1 MPTPLS
7 TTELDGLELVSRGKV
22 RDIYKVG
29 DDLLMVA
36 TDRLS
41 AYDQVLS
48 PPIPDK
54 GRVLT
59 ALSLYWFEQLE
70 PLVPN
75 HLITADVDAMPA
87 EVRAHADVLRGRS
100 MLVKRLQMLPIEC
113 VARGYLVGSGWKDY
127 LATGAVCGHT
137 LPEGLPLS
145 VKLDPPLYTPATKA
159 EVGEHDENID
169 MARTIEMMGEEK
181 ARLAERITLEVYGR
195 AREIAAERGVVI
207 ADTKFE
213 FGYDTEGVLT
223 LGDEVLTPDSSRF
236 WDASKYVE
244 GQNQESF
251 DKQMVRDWLDTQGWD
266 HTPPAPMIAPEIVEK
281 TTATYREI
289 YRRITGTE
297 LA

>member
-1 MPTPLS
+1 MTAAIS
-7 TTELDGLELVSRGKV
+7 TTELDGLELISRGKV
-22 RDIYKVG
+22 RDIYAVG

-41 AYDQVLS
+41 AYDVVLD

-59 ALSLYWFEQLE
+59 ALSLYWFEQLS
-70 PLVPN
+70 PIIPN
-75 HLITADVDAMPA
+75 HLITADVDEMPDA
-87 EVRAHADVLRGRS
+87 VRAHADVLRGRS
-100 MLVKRLQMLPIEC
+100 MLVKKLDMLPIEC

-127 LATGAVCGHT
+127 QNTGAVCGHN

-145 VKLDPPLYTPATKA
+145 VKLEPPLYTPTTKA
-159 EVGEHDENID
+159 EAGEHDENID
-169 MARTIEMMGEEK
+169 MATTIEMMGEEK
-181 ARLAERITLEVYGR
+181 ARLAERVTLEVYGR
-195 AREIAAERGVVI
+195 AREIAGERGVII

-213 FGYDTEGVLT
+213 FGYDKDGVLT

-236 WDASKYVE
+236 WDASKYAE

-251 DKQMVRDWLDTQGWD
+251 DKQMVRDWLDDQGWD
-266 HTPPAPMIAPEIVEK
+266 HSPPAPTIAPEIVEK

-289 YRRITGTE
+289 YRRITGND
-297 LA
+297 LD

>member
-1 MPTPLS
+1 MSTAIS
-7 TTELDGLELVSRGKV
+7 TTALEGLELVSRGKV
-22 RDIYKVG
+22 RDIYAVG
-29 DDLLMVA
+29 DALLMVA

-41 AYDQVLS
+41 AYDVVLS

-59 ALSLYWFEQLE
+59 SLSLYWFEQLE
-70 PLVPN
+70 PIVPN
-75 HLITADVDAMPA
+75 HLITADVDEMPDA
-87 EVRAHADVLRGRS
+87 VKAHADVLRGRS
-100 MLVKRLQMLPIEC
+100 MLVKKLDMLPIEC

-127 LATGAVCGHT
+127 QRTGAVCGHE

-145 VKLDPPLYTPATKA
+145 VKLEPPLYTPATKA
-159 EVGEHDENID
+159 EAGEHDENID
-169 MARTIEMMGEEK
+169 MATTIQMMGEEK
-181 ARLAERITLEVYGR
+181 ARLAERVTLEVYGR
-195 AREIAAERGVVI
+195 AREIAGERGVII

-213 FGYDTEGVLT
+213 FGYDADGVLT

-251 DKQMVRDWLDTQGWD
+251 DKQMVPDWLDGEGWD
-266 HTPPAPMIAPEIVEK
+266 HSPPAPTIAPEIVEQ

-289 YRRITGTE
+289 HRRITGRD
-297 LA
+297 LD

>member
-1 MPTPLS
+1 MTAAIS
-7 TTELDGLELVSRGKV
+7 TTELDGLELISRGKV
-22 RDIYKVG
+22 RDIYAVG

-41 AYDQVLS
+41 AYDVVLD

-59 ALSLYWFEQLE
+59 ALSLYWFEQLS
-70 PLVPN
+70 PIIPN
-75 HLITADVDAMPA
+75 HLITADVDEMPDA
-87 EVRAHADVLRGRS
+87 VRAHADVLRGRS
-100 MLVKRLQMLPIEC
+100 MLVKKLDMLPIEC

-127 LATGAVCGHT
+127 QNTGAVCGHN

-145 VKLDPPLYTPATKA
+145 VKLEPPLYTPATKA

-169 MARTIEMMGEEK
+169 MATTIEMMGEEK
-181 ARLAERITLEVYGR
+181 ARLAERVTLEVYGR
-195 AREIAAERGVVI
+195 AREIAGERGVII

-213 FGYDTEGVLT
+213 FGYDKDGVLT

-236 WDASKYVE
+236 WDASKYAE

-251 DKQMVRDWLDTQGWD
+251 DKQMVRDWLDDQGWD
-266 HTPPAPMIAPEIVEK
+266 HSPPAPTIAPEIVEK

-289 YRRITGTE
+289 YRRITGND
-297 LA
+297 LD